1 MGTDLAGLYCKCQKE
16 TTDVVNTRRKDLNDP
31 GKQGSCISQVL
42 VVVWPVYTS
51 LPFFMQKAGKGG
63 MNHGLSLYFLKICRQ
78 RPVLL

>member
-1 MGTDLAGLYCKCQKE
+1 MTL
-16 TTDVVNTRRKDLNDP
+16 
-31 GKQGSCISQVL
+31 GSREVAFPKFCHGARVL
-42 VVVWPVYTS
+42 VVVWLVYTS